1 MNSNKFKVNPKGG
14 KNDSLFSKVEKLFKL
29 DSFFETG
36 IPVKYF
42 PITIYITLL
51 GILYIANSHYAEKTT
66 RKIDRL
72 KTEVEDLRAEY
83 TTLKA
88 NQMLGEKQS
97 EVAKRVKKLGLQE
110 SLQPPQKIVV
120 KEDEY

>member
-1 MNSNKFKVNPKGG
+1 MSSNKFKVSAKGG
-14 KNDSLFSKVEKLFKL
+14 SGNSLFSKIERLFKI
-29 DSFFETG
+29 DTYFETG

-42 PITIYITLL
+42 PITLYITLL
-51 GILYIANSHYAEKTT
+51 GIIYIANSHYAEKTT

-88 NQMLGEKQS
+88 SQMLGEKQS

-110 SLQPPQKIVV
+110 SLQPPKKIVI
-120 KEDEY
+120 KEGEY